1 MALREI
7 SYFNYPPAAHNYLAA
22 FWKAVIMRRREIT
35 MKKALVS
42 TLLCFSLAA
51 ALPIG
56 AFAQELTVG
65 GQVVGIQIST
75 DGVIVA
81 GVSPVETADGS
92 VSPAEE
98 AGLCEGDIIIEA
110 QGKPV
115 KTAAELIDI
124 VNQGRGAPV
133 ELTVQRQE
141 KGMKFSITPV
151 KAEEEQWRLGM
162 WLRDSVSGIGT
173 LTFCDPET
181 GIYGAL
187 GHSISG
193 DSDNEELPISKGK
206 ITDAEI
212 ISIEKGAAGKPG
224 ELNGCADAGRVL
236 GSVEANDCHGIYG
249 RLYTE
254 LAGRR
259 LETGEMCTGPA
270 SILCTVAGR
279 QTAEYSVQISRVY
292 NDADGRHAMICVTD
306 PELCALTGG
315 IVQGMSGSPILQD
328 GKLVGAVTH
337 VFINDPQKGYGI
349 CIQDMLSSAG
359 LSEAA

>member
-1 MALREI
+1 
-7 SYFNYPPAAHNYLAA
+7 
-22 FWKAVIMRRREIT
+22 

-51 ALPIG
+51 ALSTV

-81 GVSPVETADGS
+81 GVSPVETSEGS
-92 VSPAEE
+92 CSPAEE
-98 AGLCEGDIIIEA
+98 AGLCEGDIITEA

-115 KTAAELIDI
+115 MTATELIDI
-124 VNQGRGAPV
+124 VNQAQGAPV

-141 KGMKFSITPV
+141 KSLKLSVTPV

-173 LTFCDPET
+173 LTFSDPAT

-193 DSDNEELPISKGK
+193 DSSNEELPISQGK

-212 ISIEKGAAGKPG
+212 VSIEKGAAGSPG
-224 ELNGCADAGRVL
+224 ELNGCADVGRVL
-236 GSVEANDCHGIYG
+236 GSVEANDKHGIYG
-249 RLYTE
+249 RLYAD

-292 NDADGRHAMICVTD
+292 NDADGRHAMITVTD

-315 IVQGMSGSPILQD
+315 IVQGMSGSPIVQN

-337 VFINDPQKGYGI
+337 VFVNDPTRGYGMYAKW
-349 CIQDMLSSAG
+349 MLTN
-359 LSEAA
+359 

>member
-1 MALREI
+1 
-7 SYFNYPPAAHNYLAA
+7 
-22 FWKAVIMRRREIT
+22 

-51 ALPIG
+51 ALSTV

-81 GVSPVETADGS
+81 GVSPVETSEGS
-92 VSPAEE
+92 CSPAEE
-98 AGLCEGDIIIEA
+98 AGLCEGDIITEA

-115 KTAAELIDI
+115 MTATELIDI
-124 VNQGRGAPV
+124 VNQAQGAPV

-141 KGMKFSITPV
+141 KSLKLSVTPV

-173 LTFCDPET
+173 LTFSDPAT

-193 DSDNEELPISKGK
+193 DSSNEELPISQGK

-212 ISIEKGAAGKPG
+212 VSIEKGAAGSPG
-224 ELNGCADAGRVL
+224 ELNGCADVGRVL
-236 GSVEANDCHGIYG
+236 GSVEANDKHGIYG
-249 RLYTE
+249 RLYAD

-292 NDADGRHAMICVTD
+292 NDADGRHAMITVTD

-315 IVQGMSGSPILQD
+315 IVQGMSGSPILQN
-328 GKLVGAVTH
+328 GKIVGAVTH
-337 VFINDPQKGYGI
+337 VMVDDPTSGYGI
-349 CIQDMLSSAG
+349 YVGRMLDQCEYH
-359 LSEAA
+359 L